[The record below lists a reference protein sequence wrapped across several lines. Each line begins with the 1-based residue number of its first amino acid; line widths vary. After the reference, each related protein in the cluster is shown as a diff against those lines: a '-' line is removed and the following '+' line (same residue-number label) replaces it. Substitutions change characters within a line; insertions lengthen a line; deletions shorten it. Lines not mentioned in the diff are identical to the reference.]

1 MWSIFLYEYRS
12 CSSTFCELKMMMAQK
27 PPNRVGPSIVA
38 VDPWVSG
45 NRLRG
50 RMHQL
55 LSDEERTQLATIAS
69 VVRFKKGSEIYRSG
83 EQATAMFN
91 IISGVVKAYSGEDA
105 GHITAFLF
113 PGDLFGLSQEG
124 TYTNSVQ
131 AVTPVTA
138 YQLPLSVLRS
148 RLTKDAI
155 LEYHLIC
162 KLCQDLRYSQ
172 RHAFLVAQ
180 RHANS
185 KIATFL
191 QMLEQLQ
198 VARSEDTSEVHIP
211 MERSDIGEYV
221 GMSLAAV
228 SRAFASLASHGI
240 IKSSDRHHLKIV
252 DRDAFEKIVA
262 GGTAQRSGRRVPR
275 K

>member
-1 MWSIFLYEYRS
+1 MFNSTIVRADGSILLSHQREVSERIDNLLQSVPPEGETEWRLIRIKHVVKF
-12 CSSTFCELKMMMAQK
+12 FCMRIRAGFGTLSELKMMMTQK
-27 PPNRVGPSIVA
+27 PPERVGPSILA
-38 VDPWVSG
+38 VDPWPSS
-45 NRLRG
+45 NHLKG

-55 LSDEERTQLATIAS
+55 LNDEERAQLATIAS

-124 TYTNSVQ
+124 AYTNSVK

-138 YQLPLSVLRS
+138 YQLPLSALRS

-198 VARSEDTSEVHIP
+198 VARIQA
-211 MERSDIGEYV
+211 RSIF
-221 GMSLAAV
+221 
-228 SRAFASLASHGI
+228 RW
-240 IKSSDRHHLKIV
+240 
-252 DRDAFEKIVA
+252 
-262 GGTAQRSGRRVPR
+262 SGRISVSMSGCRSR
-275 K
+275 L